1 MPSNA
6 DTVNIPGPAAANE
19 THQPHRRTMPREC
32 SIARTLDVV
41 GEKWSLLALREVF
54 FGVRRFD
61 QIVANTGA
69 PRDILTS
76 RLRKLT
82 DAGLLDRV
90 QYSERPPRFEYHL
103 TQAGKDL
110 QPVLLTLMH
119 WGDRYLAGGQPPPT
133 VWTHTCG
140 HALTPQVICESCEQP
155 AAHGTLVRAE
165 DAGG

>member
-1 MPSNA
+1 MSSNTDSA
-6 DTVNIPGPAAANE
+6 DRPAPGGATRSREPRQRSA
-19 THQPHRRTMPREC
+19 PREC

-54 FGVRRFD
+54 FGERRFE

-82 DAGLLDRV
+82 DAGILTRV

-103 TQAGKDL
+103 TRAGRDL

-119 WGDRYLAGGQPPPT
+119 WGDRHLAGGQPPPT

-140 HALTPQVICESCEQP
+140 HTLTPQVTCQSCAQP
-155 AAHGTLVRAE
+155 VAPGTLVRV
-165 DAGG
+165 AGADV

>member
-1 MPSNA
+1 MPPHTDSA
-6 DTVNIPGPAAANE
+6 DPTTPDAA
-19 THQPHRRTMPREC
+19 THSREPRRRPTPREC

-54 FGVRRFD
+54 FGQRRFG

-82 DAGLLDRV
+82 DAGILERI
-90 QYSERPPRFEYHL
+90 QYSEHPPRFEYHL
-103 TQAGKDL
+103 TPAGQDL

-119 WGDRYLAGGQPPPT
+119 FGDRHLAGGNPPPV

-140 HALTPQVICESCEQP
+140 HTLAPQVTCESCGESVAP
-155 AAHGTLVRAE
+155 GTLGRAL
-165 DAGG
+165 DADA

>member
-1 MPSNA
+1 MSTNEDLAGRPA
-6 DTVNIPGPAAANE
+6 DPAAAG
-19 THQPHRRTMPREC
+19 THEPRRRPAPREC

-54 FGVRRFD
+54 FGERRFE

-69 PRDILTS
+69 PRDILTA

-82 DAGLLDRV
+82 DAGVLDRV

-103 TQAGKDL
+103 TQAGRDL

-119 WGDRYLAGGQPPPT
+119 WGDRHLAGGQPPPT

-140 HALTPQVICESCEQP
+140 HTLTPRVTCESCTRPVEP
-155 AAHGTLVRAE
+155 DSLVRESGTAV
-165 DAGG
+165 

>member
-1 MPSNA
+1 MPK
-6 DTVNIPGPAAANE
+6 TTPATDASTPAKP
-19 THQPHRRTMPREC
+19 TRARTPQPRPAPREC

-54 FGVRRFD
+54 FRERRFE

-82 DAGLLDRV
+82 EAGVLERV
-90 QYSERPPRFEYHL
+90 QYSERPPRYEYRL

-119 WGDRYLAGGQPPPT
+119 WGDRYLADSQPPPA

-140 HALTPQVICESCEQP
+140 HTLTPQVTCENCARPVTPGS
-155 AAHGTLVRAE
+155 LVRAADT
-165 DAGG
+165 DA